1 MKASHA
7 VNWAVAGLKVVLGL
21 EGDGG
26 FDGGTVSGTA
36 AFCLTYWNVFVSQR

>member
-36 AFCLTYWNVFVSQR
+36 DMRFV